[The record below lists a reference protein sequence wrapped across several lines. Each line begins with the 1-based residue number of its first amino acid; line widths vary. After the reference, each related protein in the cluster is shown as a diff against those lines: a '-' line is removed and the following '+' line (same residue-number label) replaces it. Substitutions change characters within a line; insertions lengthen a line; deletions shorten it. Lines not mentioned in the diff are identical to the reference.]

1 MFVWLKQKFITLFCA
16 LLLTSTLSTSAFALA
31 IGENEINQ
39 LLSRHNNYK
48 NNYGIPGLA
57 SVDYNLHDFSA
68 KIGQTAEKRLELS
81 GIIDGLFKLP
91 TDQFSAKL
99 NLTFDT
105 VPYYDAQ
112 KGAVYLKDI
121 RVLRWSGSPEQ
132 YMGQVQSLIPLLTNN
147 ISAYLSNTPIY
158 TLDEKNPRDMMIKQA
173 AKAIRVEQG
182 RLEVETVDNLLNP

>member
-1 MFVWLKQKFITLFCA
+1 M
-16 LLLTSTLSTSAFALA
+16 ALA
-31 IGENEINQ
+31 IGESEINQ
-39 LLSRHNNYK
+39 LLKQHNHYK
-48 NNYGIPGLA
+48 NSYGISGLA

-68 KIGQTAEKRLELS
+68 KIGQTAEKRLELN
-81 GIIDGLFKLP
+81 GIIDGLFQLP
-91 TDQFSAKL
+91 TDKFFAKL

-121 RVLRWSGSPEQ
+121 RVLRWSGSPQQ
-132 YMGQVQSLIPLLTNN
+132 YMGQVQNLIPLLASN

-158 TLDEKNPRDMMIKQA
+158 TLDEKNPRDKMIKQV

-182 RLEVETVDNLLNP
+182 RLEVETVDNLLKP

>member
-1 MFVWLKQKFITLFCA
+1 MFTWLKQKGMTFICA
-16 LLLTSTLSTSAFALA
+16 CLLTFTCSTAAFALA
-31 IGENEINQ
+31 IGESEINQ
-39 LLSRHNNYK
+39 LLKQHNHYK
-48 NNYGIPGLA
+48 NSYGIPGLA
-57 SVDYNLHDFSA
+57 SVNYNLHDFSA

-81 GIIDGLFKLP
+81 GIIDGLFQLP

-121 RVLRWSGSPEQ
+121 RVLRWSGSPQQ
-132 YMGQVQSLIPLLTNN
+132 YMGQVQNLIPLLASN
-147 ISAYLSNTPIY
+147 ISAYLSSTPIY
-158 TLDEKNPRDMMIKQA
+158 TLDEKNPRDKMIKQV

-182 RLEVETVDNLLNP
+182 RLEVETVDNLLKP

>member
-1 MFVWLKQKFITLFCA
+1 MFAWLKPKFVTLLCA
-16 LLLTSTLSTSAFALA
+16 LLLTSTLSTSVFALA

-39 LLSRHNNYK
+39 LLARHNNYK

-57 SVDYNLHDFSA
+57 SVDYSLHDFSA
-68 KIGQTAEKRLELS
+68 RIGQSAGKRLELS

-105 VPYYDAQ
+105 VPYYDAP
-112 KGAVYLKDI
+112 KGAIYLKDI

-132 YMGQVQSLIPLLTNN
+132 YMGQIQSLVPLLTNN
-147 ISAYLSNTPIY
+147 IATYLSNTPVY

-173 AKAIRVEQG
+173 AKGIRVEQG
-182 RLEVETVDNLLNP
+182 RLEVDTFDNLLKP

>member
-1 MFVWLKQKFITLFCA
+1 MFAWLKPKFVTLLCA

-31 IGENEINQ
+31 ISENEINQ
-39 LLSRHNNYK
+39 LLARYNNYK
-48 NNYGIPGLA
+48 NNYGIPALA

-68 KIGQTAEKRLELS
+68 RIGQSAEKRLELS
-81 GIIDGLFKLP
+81 GVIDGLFKLP

-112 KGAVYLKDI
+112 KGAIYLKDI

-132 YMGQVQSLIPLLTNN
+132 YMGQIQSLVPLLTNN
-147 ISAYLSNTPIY
+147 IATYLSNTPVY

-173 AKAIRVEQG
+173 AKGIRVEQG
-182 RLEVETVDNLLNP
+182 RLEVDTFDNLLKP